1 MDIEESL
8 VKVVSRDLSKKGI
21 KVGFDTLKRNRLDIV
36 DIITI
41 QKQAF
46 TTCKQDTMILK
57 LAGL

>member
-21 KVGFDTLKRNRLDIV
+21 KAGFDTLKRNRLDIV

-46 TTCKQDTMILK
+46 ITCKQDTMIQQYV
-57 LAGL
+57 GL